1 MAPVVGSDLCFTH
14 APERAPDRA
23 VARRRGGEAR
33 RTPHLFA
40 IGEMPDAL
48 RDVGSIQTVLER
60 TVHETLAQ
68 PNGHERSRAVG
79 SLLMIALR
87 ALEVGELEARLAA
100 LEEQITRHGPRR
112 KA

>member
-1 MAPVVGSDLCFTH
+1 
-14 APERAPDRA
+14 
-23 VARRRGGEAR
+23 
-33 RTPHLFA
+33 
-40 IGEMPDAL
+40 MPDAL

-87 ALEVGELEARLAA
+87 ALEVGELEAR
-100 LEEQITRHGPRR
+100 
-112 KA
+112 